1 MLKRF
6 LLNILSS
13 FVGFWLA
20 ITLFVIAS
28 ILLMVG
34 MMGSMATSLASSS
47 TTEVVKSRS
56 ILKLDLNGAIEEY
69 QKPSEPDLS
78 TLMSG
83 GISAP
88 LYLDVIIN
96 AIDEAEDNDDILA
109 IYLKCGSISASPAT
123 LNAIRSKLLD
133 FKKETNGKKKI
144 IAYADSYSQ
153 GGYYIASVADEIYL
167 NPAGELTLKGL
178 ASSGYYMKGLFDK
191 IGLQFQ
197 VVKVGTYKSAVEP
210 YILNEMSEPARAQL
224 DTLFSGMWQ
233 YIRKGIADCRKEVTA
248 EGIDS
253 LINRDYI
260 SFSGSE
266 AAKKAGLVDNL
277 SYERGVIEKLS
288 NIAGCEV
295 KKLNFVGPATVAALS
310 PWADDYNSKKRVAVL
325 FAVGEIADGNDNQIN
340 FEKLVP
346 VIQELAEDDNVKAL
360 VLRVN
365 SPGGSVFGSDLIG
378 EALDYF
384 KSKGKPFVVSMGDYA
399 ASGGYW
405 ISAHADMIFA
415 DPLTI
420 TGSIGIFGLLPNF
433 KGTLDMLGLNIN
445 TVATNPNA
453 LFPNGYAPLTD
464 EQLAV
469 MQKYVETGYDRFVS
483 RVADGRKMKKEDVL
497 RIAEGRVWGAQTAL
511 KIGLVDKLGSLTD
524 AVDYAAAQAKLGD
537 DYDLAAYPKLESTVW
552 DMIMVNGTSM
562 SDLCKQLNARDE
574 TTIKSYLLYRI
585 LNRYPIQARMPEYK
599 VVF

>member
-28 ILLMVG
+28 ILLMIG
-34 MMGSMATSLASSS
+34 MMGSMAASLTSSS
-47 TTEVVKSRS
+47 SVEMVKSRS
-56 ILKLDLNGAIEEY
+56 ILKLDLNGAIDEY
-69 QKPSEPDLS
+69 QTPSEPDLS

-83 GISAP
+83 DISAP

-96 AIDEAEDNDDILA
+96 AIDEAEDNDDIVA

-123 LNAIRSKLLD
+123 LNAIRAKLLN

-153 GGYYIASVADEIYL
+153 GGYYIASVADEVYL
-167 NPAGELTLKGL
+167 NPAGELALKGL
-178 ASSGYYMKGLFDK
+178 SSSGYYMKSLFDK
-191 IGLQFQ
+191 IGVQFQ

-233 YIRKGIADCRKEVTA
+233 YIRKGIADSRREVTV

-260 SFSGSE
+260 SFQGPE

-277 SYERGVIEKLS
+277 SYERNVLEKLA

-295 KKLNFVGPATVAALS
+295 KKLNMVGPSTVAALS

-325 FAVGEIADGNDNQIN
+325 FAVGEIADGNNNQIN

-346 VIQELAEDDNVKAL
+346 IIQELAEDDNVKAL

-384 KSKGKPFVVSMGDYA
+384 KSKGKPLVVSMGDYA

-405 ISAHADMIFA
+405 ISAHADRIFA

-420 TGSIGIFGLLPNF
+420 TGSIGIFGLLPNY
-433 KGTLDMLGLNIN
+433 KGTLDMLGLSVN

-453 LFPNGYAPLTD
+453 NFPTGHTPLTD

-469 MQKYVETGYDRFVS
+469 MQKYVESGYDRFVS
-483 RVADGRKMKKEDVL
+483 RVADGRKMKKEEVL

-511 KIGLVDKLGSLTD
+511 KIGLVDQLGSLED

-537 DYDLAAYPKLESTVW
+537 DFDLAAYPQFETNVW
-552 DMIMVNGTSM
+552 DMIRVNGTSM
-562 SDLCKQLNARDE
+562 SELCKQLNARDE
-574 TTIKSYLLYRI
+574 ATIKAYLLYRI

-599 VVF
+599 VIF